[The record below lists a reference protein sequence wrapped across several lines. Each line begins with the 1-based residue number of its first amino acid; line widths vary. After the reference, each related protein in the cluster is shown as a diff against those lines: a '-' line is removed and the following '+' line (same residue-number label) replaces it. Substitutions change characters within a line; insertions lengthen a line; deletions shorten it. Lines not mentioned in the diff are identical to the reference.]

1 MVLSLV
7 GSLQRSILQANA
19 MMLKRYN
26 VIVAEAFEQ
35 TMGEILSNMDAICTR
50 GRRPTH
56 KVKAVKRPR
65 TFVLLYSFG

>member
-1 MVLSLV
+1 MALDQDTL
-7 GSLQRSILQANA
+7 RART
-19 MMLKRYN
+19 LKRYN

-65 TFVLLYSFG
+65 TFVLWYSFG